1 MLKKFLILKRSRKE
15 LSILAAIFCALVTGA
30 ALIGVSDNMPGIVL
44 CYLATAVPFVALTCT
59 WRKIKRFL
67 ILMAASFAGFFVF
80 VLLHNAFYALTI
92 ITSHI
97 TMLSRL
103 MEGLHVTSF
112 IVAIFICP
120 IGFVVGAA
128 GSAVLFIRRD
138 KTMSWINDKVEKF
151 RQVPNPYFFLHIT
164 ARFLFGVGL
173 GLLLATWLPIWTG
186 WIFIVVALAISVPS
200 ARIILRK

>member
-1 MLKKFLILKRSRKE
+1 MLKKFAMPKRSRKE
-15 LSILAAIFCALVTGA
+15 LSILALIFCALVTGA

-44 CYLATAVPFVALTCT
+44 CYLAAAVPFIALTRT
-59 WRKIKRFL
+59 WRKIRRFL
-67 ILMAASFAGFFVF
+67 TLMAASFAGFFVF

-120 IGFVVGAA
+120 TGFVVGAA

-164 ARFLFGVGL
+164 GRFLFGVGL

-186 WIFIVVALAISVPS
+186 WIFVIVALVISVPS
-200 ARIILRK
+200 ARIVLRK

>member
-1 MLKKFLILKRSRKE
+1 MLKKFAMPKRSRKE
-15 LSILAAIFCALVTGA
+15 LSILALIFCALVTGA

-44 CYLATAVPFVALTCT
+44 CYLAAAVPFIALTRT
-59 WRKIKRFL
+59 WRKIRRFL
-67 ILMAASFAGFFVF
+67 TLMAASFAGFFVF

-120 IGFVVGAA
+120 TGFVVGAA

-138 KTMSWINDKVEKF
+138 KTMSWINDKVDKF

-164 ARFLFGVGL
+164 GRFLFGVGL

-186 WIFIVVALAISVPS
+186 WIFVIVALVISVPS
-200 ARIILRK
+200 ARIVLRK

>member
-1 MLKKFLILKRSRKE
+1 MLKKSLIPKLSRKE
-15 LSILAAIFCALVTGA
+15 LSILAAIFCALVTAA

-44 CYLATAVPFVALTCT
+44 CYLATAVPFVALTRT
-59 WRKIKRFL
+59 WRRIKRFL
-67 ILMAASFAGFFVF
+67 ILMGASFAGFFVF

-103 MEGLHVTSF
+103 MEGLHVTFF
-112 IVAIFICP
+112 IVAVFICP
-120 IGFVVGAA
+120 TGFVVGAA

-138 KTMSWINDKVEKF
+138 ETMSWINDKVEKF
-151 RQVPNPYFFLHIT
+151 RQVPNPYFLLHIA

-186 WIFIVVALAISVPS
+186 WIFIIVALVISVPS
-200 ARIILRK
+200 ARIVLRK